1 MAKAEITKSGS
12 ENNGRIASIDAAK
25 GVLLIIVLISHGCGF
40 LNYRDWFC
48 ACYMCAFFVLS
59 GYTSGRIAADGGAG
73 VYLSRCKK
81 SAVRLLKP
89 YFGWT
94 AVILAV
100 DSINRLIAG
109 SFSAGRLLHGALGA
123 LYSRYCLYPLG
134 SEPNVYFLDK
144 NGALWFL
151 TCFLCARLIF
161 IGALYLIDRE
171 KTASRTALV
180 MLALLAAS
188 VCLSGLP
195 VLLPWSIDTA
205 FAGAFFM
212 LSGYLYRGWEN
223 SRLEKHPEPASGAGR
238 SAAGA
243 LRTDRILGAA
253 VLGVLYLMLV
263 PVNGYINMSVRI
275 YGSHGVWSVPLFLL
289 VGLSGTALYAALGK
303 LLSLVRPVG
312 CFLSYVSKSA
322 FALLAMQFEIYELL
336 GRIMP
341 APEFASGGAAY
352 RYGLLQAALN
362 LLICMAIH
370 ACSAALKRLLSSRRR
385 TVDGGMKK

>member
-1 MAKAEITKSGS
+1 MTKSEIAKSGS
-12 ENNGRIASIDAAK
+12 ERKGRIASIDAAK
-25 GVLLIIVLISHGCGF
+25 GVLLIVVLISHGCGF
-40 LNYRDWFC
+40 PKYGDWFC

-59 GYTSGRIAADGGAG
+59 GYTSGRIAADAGAG

-81 SAVRLLKP
+81 SAVRLLRP
-89 YFGWT
+89 YFCWT

-109 SFSAGRLLHGALGA
+109 SFSAARLLHGALGA

-144 NGALWFL
+144 NGALWFISCL
-151 TCFLCARLIF
+151 VCAKLIF
-161 IGALYLIDRE
+161 VGALYLVNRE

-180 MLALLAAS
+180 MLALLSAS

-212 LSGYLYRGWEN
+212 LSGYLYREWEN
-223 SRLEKHPEPASGAGR
+223 RLLEKHSEPAAGR

-253 VLGVLYLMLV
+253 VLGVLYLMIV
-263 PVNGYINMSVRI
+263 PVNGYVNMSVRI
-275 YGSHGVWSVPLFLL
+275 YGSRGVWSVPLFLL
-289 VGLSGTALYAALGK
+289 AGLSGTALYAALGK
-303 LLSLVRPVG
+303 LLSLVRPAG
-312 CFLSYVSKSA
+312 SFLSYVSRSA
-322 FALLAMQFEIYELL
+322 FALLAMQFEIYDLL

-341 APEFASGGAAY
+341 TPELASGGSAY
-352 RYGLLQAALN
+352 CYGLLRAALN

-370 ACSAALKRLLSSRRR
+370 ACAEGLRRLLSDRRR
-385 TVDGGMKK
+385 TADEGEKK